1 MVKAEICPAQYGFSD
16 TRQEQMSE
24 EEWKSQD

>member
-1 MVKAEICPAQYGFSD
+1 MKAEVCLAQYQSSD
-16 TRQEQMSE
+16 TRQEQTSE